1 MPYTSGL
8 GGLQHVPQTLNI
20 GFEELLFGSVDGG
33 IQGRQ
38 LDDGVMAGEGG
49 GNRLAIENINLE
61 ERHVGQG
68 RRQVEDRGPTM
79 VHEFGDHEGA
89 ELTAAAGDQNPV
101 EVHGR

>member
-1 MPYTSGL
+1 MACGRDLVDCSFHGLVQGFSLLLQGGRRGL

-33 IQGRQ
+33 IQVRRLG
-38 LDDGVMAGEGG
+38 DGVMAGDGG

-68 RRQVEDRGPTM
+68 AAPGRGPRPSN
-79 VHEFGDHEGA
+79 G
-89 ELTAAAGDQNPV
+89 P
-101 EVHGR
+101 